1 MGAGD
6 VGARGIGLVGTAFQ
20 PIVEIASGRV
30 VAHEALSR
38 FADGGGAVAPDVAFA
53 EAYASGRIERVDAD
67 CLERAVDA
75 AGGLGGRDAHEL
87 FLNVEPPTLWRS
99 ELPAALRHGLPVTIE
114 ITERALARDTG
125 RLLGA
130 IRRLRELGHAIAV
143 DDLGAEPATL
153 ALLPLIAPD
162 VIKLDMALIRERPD
176 RNAARI
182 MTAIADYAGH
192 SEALVLAEGIENER
206 QELMARALGATLGQG
221 WHYGRPRPADEAA
234 RVATSPEERTEWRA
248 QVSRSA
254 RASARVDGSAT
265 PFELVGASVEPRR
278 ADRALLLQV
287 SRFLEERAAAGG
299 DSAVM
304 LATFQRDSNVTPAT
318 RRRYEWLVDR
328 GCLLTVF
335 TVGEPAGLPAPAHSR
350 VIAPDDRLA
359 AEWDVI
365 VLTADHAAALTARE
379 VDPGGHPGSDYDFVL
394 TTDRDLV
401 TRAALALFTSD

>member
-1 MGAGD
+1 MVSG
-6 VGARGIGLVGTAFQ
+6 GIDIVGTAFQ
-20 PIVEIASGRV
+20 PIVEISSGRV

-38 FADGGGAVAPDVAFA
+38 FADGDGTVTPDVAFS
-53 EAYASGRIERVDAD
+53 EAYASGRIESVDAD
-67 CLERAVDA
+67 CLERAVDE
-75 AGGLGGRDAHEL
+75 AGSFGGRDAHEL
-87 FLNVEPPTLWRS
+87 FLNVEPPTLWRR

-114 ITERALARDTG
+114 ITERALGQDTG

-162 VIKLDMALIRERPD
+162 VIKLDMGLIRQQPD
-176 RNAARI
+176 RHAARI
-182 MTAIADYAGH
+182 MTAIADYAGR

-206 QELMARALGATLGQG
+206 HEVMARALGATLGQG
-221 WHYGRPRPADEAA
+221 WHYGRPAPASAA
-234 RVATSPEERTEWRA
+234 APVATSREERTEWRA

-254 RASARVDGSAT
+254 AAAAAVDTSAT
-265 PFELVGASVEPRR
+265 PFELVAAAIEPRR
-278 ADRALLLQV
+278 AERGLLLQV

-299 DSAVM
+299 DTAVL
-304 LATFQRDSNVTPAT
+304 LATFQRDANVTPGT
-318 RRRYEWLVDR
+318 RARYEWLVDR

-335 TVGEPAGLPAPAHSR
+335 TVGESAGLPAPAQNR
-350 VIAPDDRLA
+350 VIADDDRLA

-379 VDPGGHPGSDYDFVL
+379 VGPSEHPGSEYDFVL
-394 TTDRDLV
+394 TTDRELV
-401 TRAALALFTSD
+401 TRAARALLTSGRG

>member
-1 MGAGD
+1 MVSAGID
-6 VGARGIGLVGTAFQ
+6 IVGTAFQ
-20 PIVEIASGRV
+20 PIVEISSGRV

-38 FADGGGAVAPDVAFA
+38 FADGDGAVAPDLAFS
-53 EAYASGRIERVDAD
+53 EAYASGRIESVDAD

-75 AGGLGGRDAHEL
+75 AGSLGGRAAHEL
-87 FLNVEPPTLWRS
+87 FLNVEPPTLWRQ

-114 ITERALARDTG
+114 ITERALGQDTG

-162 VIKLDMALIRERPD
+162 VIKLDMGLIRERPD
-176 RNAARI
+176 RHAARI
-182 MTAIADYAGH
+182 MTAIADYAGR
-192 SEALVLAEGIENER
+192 SEALVLAEGIETER
-206 QELMARALGATLGQG
+206 HEVMARALGATLGQG
-221 WHYGRPRPADEAA
+221 WHYGRPGPASVAA
-234 RVATSPEERTEWRA
+234 PVATSREERDEWRA

-254 RASARVDGSAT
+254 AASARVDSTAT
-265 PFELVGASVEPRR
+265 PFELVGAVIEPRR
-278 ADRALLLQV
+278 ADRGLLLQV
-287 SRFLEERAAAGG
+287 SRFLEERAAVGG
-299 DSAVM
+299 DTAVL
-304 LATFQRDSNVTPAT
+304 LATFQREANVTPAT
-318 RRRYEWLVDR
+318 RKRYEWLVDR

-335 TVGEPAGLPAPAHSR
+335 TVGEPARLPAPAHSR
-350 VIAPDDRLA
+350 VIADGDRLA

-379 VDPGGHPGSDYDFVL
+379 VDPSGHPGSDYDFVL

-401 TRAALALFTSD
+401 TQAARALLTSD